1 MKFLS
6 VALYALP
13 LLIAPLVSAFDPNRN
28 DNLAVYYGQNSYG
41 ATHSDT
47 ANFQTNLAHYCQD
60 DTINVFPLAF
70 MNVFFGP
77 GGLPEINLANTCNNV
92 DNAVFSGS
100 SLPNCQF
107 MAADIQACQA
117 RGKIITLSLGGATG
131 AASFSSDAQAQS
143 FADLV
148 WNLFLGGSSSTRPF
162 GSAVLD
168 GIDLDIEGG
177 GSNGYAAFVNR
188 IRSHAAGASKPFFVT
203 AAPQCPFPD
212 ANLGAVLNAV
222 GFDAVYVQFYNNF
235 CGLQNFNNPNAWNFA
250 QWDTWA
256 KTQSP
261 NPNVKIYLGAPASST
276 AAGSGFVDAAT
287 IASILRQTQ
296 SQFSSFG
303 GAMLWDA
310 SQAFANNRYDISVKN
325 AMTGGTSPA
334 PPTTTSRP
342 ATTTTTSRPGSTS
355 TSVPANGN
363 CAGVAAWQSSVAY
376 QGGSTVTFN
385 GHLWQAKW
393 WSQADQ
399 PGGAAGD
406 WTDLGACTSNRIAT
420 VQTQA
425 TDLSAAAPAVTHSA
439 PGSSVQST
447 ASSVKAVSVSEPR
460 ASASISRTLAASSIA
475 KASSLSVQSAVSAS
489 AVSAKSASVSAPAA
503 SSSIVKAS
511 AVSSAHASESSSNK
525 STLEAR
531 KMSRFFKF

>member
-1 MKFLS
+1 M
-6 VALYALP
+6 P
-13 LLIAPLVSAFDPNRN
+13 LLIALSASAFDPNRN

-60 DTINVFPLAF
+60 DTIDVFPLAF

-92 DNAVFSGS
+92 DNPVFPGS

-117 RGKIITLSLGGATG
+117 KGKIVTLSLGGATG

-188 IRSHAAGASKPFFVT
+188 IRSHASGASKPYFIT

-212 ANLGAVLNAV
+212 ANLGSVLNAV

-261 NPNVKIYLGAPASST
+261 NPNVKVYIGAPASST
-276 AAGSGFVDAAT
+276 AAGSGLVDAST

-310 SQAFANNRYDISVKN
+310 SQAFANNRYDIAVKN
-325 AMTGGTSPA
+325 AITGGTSPA

-342 ATTTTTSRPGSTS
+342 VTTTTSRPGGTS

-363 CAGVAAWQSSVAY
+363 CAGVAAWQTSIAY
-376 QGGSTVTFN
+376 EGGSMVTFN

-399 PGGAAGD
+399 PGGAADD
-406 WTDLGACTSNRIAT
+406 WTDLGACTSGRIAT
-420 VQTQA
+420 VQAQT
-425 TDLSAAAPAVTHSA
+425 TISSLSAPVVTHFAGNSN
-439 PGSSVQST
+439 SVQAPSASARET
-447 ASSVKAVSVSEPR
+447 SQSVVSSSAKKASGASSVSARETSQPV
-460 ASASISRTLAASSIA
+460 ASG
-475 KASSLSVQSAVSAS
+475 
-489 AVSAKSASVSAPAA
+489 SAKEASGALSVSAPAA
-503 SSSIVKAS
+503 SNSIVIVEAS
-511 AVSSAHASESSSNK
+511 AASVAPTLSESAKSNTTTK
-525 STLEAR
+525 LETR
-531 KMSRFFKF
+531 RMSRFFRF